1 MPEIASFEPTDNW
14 QTKFYYTS
22 VKLRSVIDI
31 FLFGKKYN
39 FLFGNKYNCLIQML
53 GYHQVCNDALFLEKQ
68 IFGKKVNSFF
78 RKAQNVIDS
87 HVNDRLKFT

>member
-1 MPEIASFEPTDNW
+1 MPGIASFEPTDNW

-68 IFGKKVNSFF
+68 IFGKKSQLIF
-78 RKAQNVIDS
+78 
-87 HVNDRLKFT
+87 